1 MTRSFKLLFC
11 LLVVFSCSAVAH
23 AQSFMTFYGT
33 EQEVLNCWQLQD
45 VNKMT
50 FEGGNIVVNHR
61 FGSQDYALNK
71 VLSIKFTDE
80 EQTPTSIKEIVGK
93 KDLLSV
99 IAGEQSIR
107 INGATSGHVSIWAV
121 SGQQLYDNRNW
132 RGEEISISHLQRGIY
147 IITIN
152 NSSFKF
158 KK

>member
-1 MTRSFKLLFC
+1 M
-11 LLVVFSCSAVAH
+11 VVFSCSAVAH

-71 VLSIKFTDE
+71 VLSIKFTEE

>member
-71 VLSIKFTDE
+71 VLSIKFTEE
-80 EQTPTSIKEIVGK
+80 EQTPTSIKEIVGE

-99 IAGEQSIR
+99 IAGDQSIR

-132 RGEEISISHLQRGIY
+132 RGEEISISNLQRGIY

>member
-11 LLVVFSCSAVAH
+11 LLVVFSCGAVAH

-99 IAGEQSIR
+99 IAGDQSIR